1 MYLEYK
7 STGAGFLLSDIVIIL
22 LLIIV
27 KGIVICCSTS
37 VSVLEIKKAKY
48 TSDKD
53 DPNSK
58 KISAILDNSQKYTN
72 ATGVMN
78 ALLAIIIGFMIGFS
92 LMEDV
97 VPKLNAAL
105 DTGVII
111 SQLLAAVILI
121 AAATYFFSLFSIIV
135 PKNIAHKMPDKV
147 VLKLNWLM
155 KLICVVFKPFMGIID
170 VSCKIFNIFAD
181 DEYDIESDVSENEIL
196 MMVDAG
202 GESGSIDEH
211 EMEMINN
218 IFDFDDRNAEEIATH
233 RKEIVAVPIDIS
245 VDELINVITT
255 EKFSRIPVYEE
266 DIDNIVGILHIR
278 DFINVILEKG
288 KDSFNIRDII
298 MEPFFVPST
307 KKADS
312 LFEEMQ
318 KKKVHMAVV
327 ADEYGGTAGI
337 ITMEDL
343 IEEVMGEI
351 QDEYD
356 EEEQPEITE
365 LTEKVTIIEGSTSLD
380 DVAEKLEI
388 EMPVDEYDT
397 LAGFLVGLMD
407 KIPEEKDVDTILEYK
422 GYIFRLDK
430 IEDKRIAIVTVIKKE
445 EEQEDENENI

>member
-1 MYLEYK
+1 M
-7 STGAGFLLSDIVIIL
+7 LSDIVVILFLIL
-22 LLIIV
+22 L
-27 KGIVICCSTS
+27 KGIVTCCSTS

-48 TSDKD
+48 TSDKE

-58 KISAILDNSQKYTN
+58 RIAAILDNTQKYTN

-78 ALLAIIIGFMIGFS
+78 ALLAIIIGFMIGYS

-97 VPKLNAAL
+97 VPKISAAFH
-105 DTGVII
+105 TGAVTSEVITAI
-111 SQLLAAVILI
+111 VLI
-121 AAATYFFSLFSIIV
+121 AFATYFFSLFSIIV
-135 PKNIAHKMPDKV
+135 PKNIAHKIPDKV
-147 VLKLNWLM
+147 VLRLDPFI
-155 KLICVVFKPFMGIID
+155 KLICIVLKPFMGIID
-170 VSCKIFNIFAD
+170 ISCSIFNIFAD

-343 IEEVMGEI
+343 IEEVMGDI

-356 EEEQPEITE
+356 GEEQPDITE

-388 EMPVDEYDT
+388 DMPVDEYDT

-407 KIPEEKDVDTILEYK
+407 RIPDESDTDTILEYK
-422 GYIFRLDK
+422 GYTFRLDK
-430 IEDKRIAIVTVIKKE
+430 IENKRIALVTVIKKE
-445 EEQEDENENI
+445 EEQEEEEGKDI

>member
-1 MYLEYK
+1 M
-7 STGAGFLLSDIVIIL
+7 LSDIVIIL

-53 DPNSK
+53 DPNSD
-58 KISAILDNSQKYTN
+58 KIAAILDNTQKYTN

-78 ALLAIIIGFMIGFS
+78 ALLAIIIGFIIGCC

-97 VPKLNAAL
+97 MPKIGYAL
-105 DTGVII
+105 HTGAIVSGII
-111 SQLLAAVILI
+111 SAVILI
-121 AAATYFFSLFSIIV
+121 AVATYFFALFSIIV
-135 PKNIAHKMPDKV
+135 PKNIAHKIPDKV
-147 VLKLNWLM
+147 VLKLHWLM
-155 KLICVVFKPFMGIID
+155 KLICIVLKPFMGIID

-233 RKEIVAVPIDIS
+233 RKEIVAVPIDIG

-288 KDSFNIRDII
+288 KDNFNIRDII

-318 KKKVHMAVV
+318 KKKIHMAVV

-365 LTEKVTIIEGSTSLD
+365 LTDKVTIIDGSTDLD
-380 DVAEKLEI
+380 DVAEKLDI

-397 LAGFLVGLMD
+397 LTGFLVGLMD
-407 KIPEEKDVDTILEYK
+407 KIPEESDTDTILEYK
-422 GYIFRLDK
+422 GYTFRLDK
-430 IEDKRIAIVTVIKKE
+430 IEDKRISLVTVIKKE
-445 EEQEDENENI
+445 EEQTEKENE